1 MLNSHLSA
9 GELMRDKRLGA
20 GLLQRLARAG
30 IASAFIKLGFDAARE
45 PGGRP
50 ARVEA
55 FGIPE
60 PELMVRL
67 NGAGMVAAG
76 TTLALGIRPRESAL
90 ALLLLLIPTTV
101 VGHAFWREGEAPGRR
116 AQETQFLKNT
126 AMAGGLLAVV
136 AGEI

>member
-1 MLNSHLSA
+1 MLDSHLSA
-9 GELMRDKRLGA
+9 GEFMREKRLGA
-20 GLLQRLARAG
+20 GLLHRVARAA

-76 TTLALGIRPRESAL
+76 ATLALGIRPRESAL
-90 ALLLLLIPTTV
+90 ALLLLLLPTTV
-101 VGHAFWREGEAPGRR
+101 VGHPFWQEREAPARR
-116 AQETQFLKNT
+116 AQEIQFLKNT
-126 AMAGGLLAVV
+126 TMAGGLLAVI
-136 AGEI
+136 AGEV